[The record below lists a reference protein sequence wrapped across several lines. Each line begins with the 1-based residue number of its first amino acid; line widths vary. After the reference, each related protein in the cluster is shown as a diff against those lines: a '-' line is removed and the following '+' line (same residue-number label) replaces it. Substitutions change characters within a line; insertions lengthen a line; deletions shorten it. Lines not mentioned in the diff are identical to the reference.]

1 MVCDIHAVLARNEPL
16 LFEAIK
22 NFKGGCSSSTPNYL
36 NIYFLGSR
44 ACSGCPEAH
53 WRLACLN
60 PSSSVG
66 YVQCLRHMAA
76 LDKVQGLCGLVT
88 SSLWPQLSPM
98 LALSSKLHSDQVISA
113 IPRSHASLSLRAV
126 HMLIPYLKY
135 STVLLINR
143 FLNILQFS
151 AYPASSRKPPLTPS
165 PGEVAI

>member
-1 MVCDIHAVLARNEPL
+1 MVCDIRAVLARSEPL

-66 YVQCLRHMAA
+66 YVQCLHHMAA
-76 LDKVQGLCGLVT
+76 LDKVQELCGLYLFGLNSHQLLLYLL
-88 SSLWPQLSPM
+88 SSIQTKLFQLFQGAMLLSP
-98 LALSSKLHSDQVISA
+98 
-113 IPRSHASLSLRAV
+113 
-126 HMLIPYLKY
+126 
-135 STVLLINR
+135 
-143 FLNILQFS
+143 
-151 AYPASSRKPPLTPS
+151 
-165 PGEVAI
+165 